1 MSPKAFS
8 DKERELV
15 RLKLMD
21 AADGFLSTTGIR
33 KTSVE
38 ELARAAGISKG
49 AFYLFY
55 PSKELLF
62 LDALER
68 EQARMHEAVLA
79 QVAGSSSM
87 REGFV
92 TALMRM
98 YRDFK
103 AKPWLLAFAGED
115 YELLLRRI
123 PQERIERHIAL
134 DDASTGRLRELL
146 GGMPGFNTEIV
157 SAALRMFF
165 MGLLHRREVGEEL
178 IDGAF
183 EFLVQAVADRIFKE
197 GER

>member
-1 MSPKAFS
+1 MSPKAFT
-8 DKERELV
+8 DKEKELV
-15 RLKLMD
+15 RQKLMD
-21 AADGFLSTTGIR
+21 AADRCLSTTGIR

-38 ELARAAGISKG
+38 ELAKAAGISKG

-55 PSKELLF
+55 ETKELLF

-68 EQARMHEAVLA
+68 EQERMHEAIIG
-79 QVAGSSSM
+79 QVAGSASK

-92 TALMRM
+92 TAIMQM
-98 YRDFK
+98 YRDFT
-103 AKPWLLAFAGED
+103 AKPWLLVFAQED

-134 DDASTGRLRELL
+134 DDASTGRLRQLL
-146 GGMPGFNTEIV
+146 GDMPGFNTEVV

-197 GER
+197 GET

>member
-1 MSPKAFS
+1 MSPKAFT
-8 DKERELV
+8 DKEKELV
-15 RLKLMD
+15 RQKLMD
-21 AADGFLSTTGIR
+21 AADRCLSTTGIR

-38 ELARAAGISKG
+38 ELAKAAGISKG

-55 PSKELLF
+55 ETKELLF

-68 EQARMHEAVLA
+68 EQERMHEAIIG
-79 QVAGSSSM
+79 QVAGSASK

-92 TALMRM
+92 TAIMQM
-98 YRDFK
+98 YRDFT
-103 AKPWLLAFAGED
+103 AKPWLLVFAQED
-115 YELLLRRI
+115 YDLLLRRI

-134 DDASTGRLRELL
+134 DDASTGRLRQLL
-146 GGMPGFNTEIV
+146 GDMPAFNTEIV

-197 GER
+197 GET